1 MSMVALQALPA
12 DATAEQRAAYAAASV
27 AYMNVLPYLAPIY
40 HPFGIPPNLQANFP
54 LPTDAST
61 GATGTSPPEPAA
73 GAAAPDPS
81 VTSTEQ
87 GSGGQTPSANN
98 ANTAEVRAAAVATAA
113 VTASIEAARQ
123 MLQGHAAVVQK
134 HLEALDSVQV
144 AVRARQGPS
153 GAATGA
159 AQSTA
164 EAESA

>member
-1 MSMVALQALPA
+1 
-12 DATAEQRAAYAAASV
+12 
-27 AYMNVLPYLAPIY
+27 
-40 HPFGIPPNLQANFP
+40 
-54 LPTDAST
+54 
-61 GATGTSPPEPAA
+61 
-73 GAAAPDPS
+73 
-81 VTSTEQ
+81 
-87 GSGGQTPSANN
+87 
-98 ANTAEVRAAAVATAA
+98 VRAAAVATAA